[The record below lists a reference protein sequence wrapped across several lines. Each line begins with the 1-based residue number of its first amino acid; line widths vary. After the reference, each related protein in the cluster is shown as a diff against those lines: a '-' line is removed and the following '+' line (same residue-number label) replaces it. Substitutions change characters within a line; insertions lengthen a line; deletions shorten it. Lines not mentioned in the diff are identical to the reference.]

1 MKVFVTGGSGFLGRS
16 LVARLLASGHDVWAL
31 ARSPQAA
38 SVLPA
43 GVQTV
48 RGDVANLP
56 LAELPTDVDAV
67 VSLAQSEHF
76 RNFPARAVEVF
87 DVNVRGQV
95 LLLDW
100 AQRHGVKRYIMA
112 SSGGIYGPNAQPY
125 VTEDQLL
132 AVDSPLGFYLGTKL
146 SAEVLFQNYRKL
158 FDAGAILRP
167 FFIYGPGQS
176 ADMLVSRLI
185 ASVRE
190 GRPIQLQGPDGLR
203 MTPVFVADASAAFEA
218 ALGLQGFHVLNVA
231 GPEAVSL
238 RALCERIGSQ
248 LGVPPRFE
256 QVQGGPSDYVANTVA
271 AERSLGRPVVGID
284 EGLRRTLNGGLN

>member
-16 LVARLLASGHDVWAL
+16 LAARLLASGHEVWAL
-31 ARSPQAA
+31 ARSLPAVAA
-38 SVLPA
+38 LPA
-43 GVQTV
+43 GVQVV
-48 RGDVANLP
+48 RGDMADLP
-56 LAELPTDVDAV
+56 ITDLPTGMDAV

-76 RNFPARAVEVF
+76 RNFPARVVEVF

-100 AQRHGVKRYIMA
+100 AQRNRVKRYIMA
-112 SSGGIYGPNAQPY
+112 SSGGIYGPNARPY
-125 VTEDQLL
+125 VSEDQLL

-158 FDAGAILRP
+158 FETGAILRP

-190 GRPIQLQGPDGLR
+190 GRPIQLQGSEGLK
-203 MTPVFVADASAAFEA
+203 MNPVFVADAAAAFEA

-231 GPEAVSL
+231 GPEVVSL
-238 RALCERIGSQ
+238 RALGERIGSQ

-256 QVQGGPSDYVANTVA
+256 QVQGDPSDYVASTAA
-271 AERSLGRPVVGID
+271 AERALGRPVVGID
-284 EGLRRTLNGGLN
+284 EGLRLTLNGELK

>member
-1 MKVFVTGGSGFLGRS
+1 MRLLITGASGFLGRN
-16 LVARLLASGHDVWAL
+16 LVARLLAAGHDVWAL
-31 ARSPQAA
+31 ARSQAA
-38 SVLPA
+38 VDLVPK
-43 GVQTV
+43 GVQVV
-48 RGDVANLP
+48 RGDMANLP

-125 VTEDQLL
+125 VAEDQLL

-190 GRPIQLQGPDGLR
+190 GRPIQLQGPHGLK
-203 MTPVFVADASAAFEA
+203 MNPVFVADAAAAFEA

-231 GPEAVSL
+231 GPEVVSL

-256 QVQGGPSDYVANTVA
+256 QVQGGPSDYVASTTA
-271 AERSLGRPVVGID
+271 AERALGRPLVGVD
-284 EGLRRTLNGGLN
+284 EGLRRTLNGELN

>member
-1 MKVFVTGGSGFLGRS
+1 MKVFITGGSGFLGRS
-16 LVARLLASGHDVWAL
+16 FVSRMLAAGHEVWAL
-31 ARSPQAA
+31 ARSSRAVAA
-38 SVLPA
+38 TPSGVRVIMGDMASLP
-43 GVQTV
+43 
-48 RGDVANLP
+48 VADLP
-56 LAELPTDVDAV
+56 LGMDAV

-76 RNFPARAVEVF
+76 RNFPDRAVDVF

-125 VTEDQLL
+125 VAEDQLL

-158 FDAGAILRP
+158 FETGAILRP
-167 FFIYGPGQS
+167 FFIYGPGQG

-190 GRPIQLQGPDGLR
+190 GRPIQLQGLDGLK
-203 MTPVFVADASAAFEA
+203 MNPVFVSDAAAAFEA

-231 GPEAVSL
+231 GPEVVSL
-238 RALCERIGSQ
+238 RALCEVIGRQ
-248 LGVPPRFE
+248 LGLVPSFE
-256 QVQGGPSDYVANTVA
+256 HLQGEPSDYVASTAA
-271 AERSLGRPVVGID
+271 AERTLGKPLVGVD
-284 EGLRRTLNGGLN
+284 EGLRLTLHGELN